1 VEPFHVTSRRS
12 VTYVNLYVEVT
23 KAINAS
29 LDLDEVFKLITE
41 KIPDVIG
48 VDAAPIDALVG
59 R

>member
-1 VEPFHVTSRRS
+1 VTSRRS